1 MKKAVAYKSSEMKTM
16 NQLRNL
22 ICLFLAGMCFLFLNS
37 CKPETDGI
45 VGDPFDKVQG
55 MIGTWELSQFT
66 QQDLNS
72 PVKEVR
78 NLSSFFIDG
87 ISTPIQLTFNEDRSY
102 AVAIEMGK
110 NYFGEGGTWGFDD
123 DLYPTF
129 LKLYTPAD
137 TLSYNLGGM
146 VREFDQD
153 MRIEYRR
160 ECGTSATNIY
170 TFEFNRING

>member
-1 MKKAVAYKSSEMKTM
+1 MTTANQPIQLLHLLLLVALLTV
-16 NQLRNL
+16 L
-22 ICLFLAGMCFLFLNS
+22 GG
-37 CKPETDGI
+37 CKPETDGAL
-45 VGDPFDKVQG
+45 GDPFDKVQG
-55 MIGTWELSQFT
+55 MLGTWELSSFI

-72 PVKEVR
+72 PVKETR
-78 NLSSFFIDG
+78 DLSSFFIDG
-87 ISTPIQLTFNEDRSY
+87 ISTPIQLTFNEDRTY

-110 NYFGEGGTWGFDD
+110 NYFGEGGLWGFDD

-129 LKLYTPAD
+129 LELYTVND

-146 VREFDQD
+146 VREFDEN

-160 ECGTSATNIY
+160 ECGSAATNVY

>member
-1 MKKAVAYKSSEMKTM
+1 M
-16 NQLRNL
+16 
-22 ICLFLAGMCFLFLNS
+22 
-37 CKPETDGI
+37 
-45 VGDPFDKVQG
+45 
-55 MIGTWELSQFT
+55 
-66 QQDLNS
+66 
-72 PVKEVR
+72 R

-87 ISTPIQLTFNEDRSY
+87 ISTPIQLTFNQDLSY
-102 AVAIEMGK
+102 TVAIEMGK
-110 NYFGEGGTWGFDD
+110 NYFGEGGTWGFYD

-129 LKLYTPAD
+129 LELYTSTD

>member
-1 MKKAVAYKSSEMKTM
+1 MKRKQHALNFALLLVSAS
-16 NQLRNL
+16 
-22 ICLFLAGMCFLFLNS
+22 LFFSG
-37 CKPETDGI
+37 CKPTTEGEI
-45 VGDPFDKVQG
+45 GDPFDKVQG
-55 MIGTWELSQFT
+55 MMGTWELSSFT

-72 PVKEVR
+72 PVKETR
-78 NLSSFFIDG
+78 DLSAFYIDG
-87 ISTPIQLTFNEDRSY
+87 VSTPIQLTFQEDRTY
-102 AVAIEMGK
+102 NVAIETGK

-129 LKLYTPAD
+129 LELYSPAD

-146 VREFDQD
+146 VREFDQS

-160 ECGTSATNIY
+160 ECGNAATNIY

>member
-1 MKKAVAYKSSEMKTM
+1 MKKAVVFKTGDMKKM
-16 NQLRNL
+16 NQLRNIIALL
-22 ICLFLAGMCFLFLNS
+22 ILGTGFLFLNS
-37 CKPETDGI
+37 CKPETEGN

-87 ISTPIQLTFNEDRSY
+87 ISTPIQLTFNQDRSY
-102 AVAIEMGK
+102 TVAIEMGK

-129 LKLYTPAD
+129 LELYTSTD
-137 TLSYNLGGM
+137 TMSYNLGGM

>member
-1 MKKAVAYKSSEMKTM
+1 MKRKQHAFNVALLLVSAS
-16 NQLRNL
+16 
-22 ICLFLAGMCFLFLNS
+22 LFFSG
-37 CKPETDGI
+37 CKPTTEGEI
-45 VGDPFDKVQG
+45 GDTFDKVQG
-55 MIGTWELSQFT
+55 MIGTWELSSFT

-72 PVKEVR
+72 PVKETR
-78 NLSSFFIDG
+78 DLSAFFIDG
-87 ISTPIQLTFNEDRSY
+87 VSTPIQLTFQEDRTY
-102 AVAIEMGK
+102 NVAIETGK

-129 LKLYTPAD
+129 LELYALTD

-146 VREFDQD
+146 VREFDQS

-160 ECGTSATNIY
+160 ECGNAATNIY